1 MYYLRLIM
9 RNLKMRF
16 HQDWYI
22 LLSCNICICQIN
34 VWFNNYWCLLFWYD
48 YVLFLNSLH
57 SLIQQSISS
66 WHIKWWMRWFTRR
79 YGDVSTINF
88 VDISRRFSM
97 ESIKRCE
104 MGDKWNNE
112 IHNLLFCIGWKVKW
126 ACLLWFISL

>member
-1 MYYLRLIM
+1 MKRIHSNHSNIHIKIVLFEVDNEKFENEVSSRLI
-9 RNLKMRF
+9 
-16 HQDWYI
+16 YI

-97 ESIKRCE
+97 EYIKRCE

-112 IHNLLFCIGWKVKW
+112 IHN
-126 ACLLWFISL
+126 